1 MFVPPPGLF
10 FRVLSFA
17 LLLGWAVTPCQ
28 ADIRTDP
35 KPEGKGGRPIR
46 PPIARA
52 ARADAVRGFPVEISL
67 TGLTASTRPM
77 QFIIRRAPKHGRIL
91 AEPVPVGKDSA
102 IVRYEGD
109 PASAAQMDSFSF
121 AVKVEGLGSSDEA
134 EVTIRL
140 VDPAPVVEVPGGLD
154 LGRILAG
161 QNIDTGFS
169 LGNKGNAPFRATVPL
184 PEGWAWLAP
193 EGGAFDVAPG
203 ESMEAKFR
211 VRMKEAGELDH
222 KLELRPGSVVRIL
235 GRVLPPFLAYP
246 SLIRL
251 QWEPGTA
258 LRTWRFSI
266 RNNAP
271 DTMSIKLSA
280 PAGVRVPESILV
292 GFAETKEVSV
302 TASGDVSKEMSGK
315 IQMQSGTWAQDI
327 AFEAAVAPARVE
339 LSGTGADGSVDFGI
353 LPAGEETKASRE
365 LIMKNVGGTPALI
378 RWDALRF
385 FNLEGLDTET
395 MLPPMGERKIT
406 LRPRI
411 GEPGRLK
418 DELFLRMTGGDRTV
432 PLLAELDPKVARA
445 AMVKG
450 KVLDIQPKTAPGETP
465 GKPTTESGERLKVQ
479 VLSRGLMR
487 ALPKTDPTLPVIEA
501 VNMIV
506 MEPDRLVFEWPA
518 PGPGTWTYKVM
529 VRMLR
534 NHGRQQAPIPEYD
547 EMDNVKVTSS
557 AAGGR
562 AEVNKLFAE
571 AYWTCCIVAFRDD
584 GVNTKPGP
592 DLKFIT
598 PPMPEQRWPWRLLGG
613 LGVLSLMLYIRQKWR
628 EDVKWKD

>member
-1 MFVPPPGLF
+1 MPVPPPGLF
-10 FRVLSFA
+10 FRVLSLA
-17 LLLGWAVTPCQ
+17 CLLGGAAVPCH
-28 ADIRTDP
+28 ADIKTDP
-35 KPEGKGGRPIR
+35 KPDGRGGRPIR
-46 PPIARA
+46 VPIAKP
-52 ARADAVRGFPVEISL
+52 ARADAVRGFPVAISL
-67 TGLTASTRPM
+67 TGLTASPRPL
-77 QFIIRRAPKHGRIL
+77 QFIIRRNPQHGRII
-91 AEPVPVGKDSA
+91 EGPVLVGKDSA
-102 IVRYEGD
+102 MVRYEGD
-109 PASAAQMDSFSF
+109 PASNAQMDSFSF
-121 AVKVEGLGSSDEA
+121 AVKVDGSGSSDEV

-161 QNIDTGFS
+161 QNVDTGFS
-169 LGNKGNAPFRATVPL
+169 VSNKGNAPFRATVPL
-184 PEGWAWLAP
+184 PEGWAWVVP
-193 EGGAFDVAPG
+193 EAGAFDVAPG
-203 ESMEAKFR
+203 ESMEAKIR

-258 LRTWRFSI
+258 LRTWKFSI

-271 DTMSIKLSA
+271 ETMSIKLSA

-292 GFAETKEVSV
+292 GFAETKEVTV

-315 IQMQSGTWAQDI
+315 IQMQSGIWAQDI
-327 AFEAAVAPARVE
+327 AFEASVAPARVE
-339 LSGTGADGSVDFGI
+339 LSGTGPGGTIDFGI
-353 LPAGEETKASRE
+353 IPAGGETKASRE
-365 LIMKNVGGTPALI
+365 LLLRNVGGTPALI

-385 FNLEGLDTET
+385 YTLEGLDAET

-406 LRPRI
+406 IKPRI
-411 GEPGRLK
+411 EEPGRLK
-418 DELFLRMTGGDRTV
+418 DELVLRMTGGDRTV
-432 PLLAELDPKVARA
+432 PLLAELDPKVAQA
-445 AMVKG
+445 AMVNG
-450 KVLDIQPKTAPGETP
+450 KVLNIQPMTAPGDNP
-465 GKPTTESGERLKVQ
+465 RKPTTESGERLKVQ
-479 VLSRGLMR
+479 VLSRGLMM

-501 VNMIV
+501 VNMVV

-534 NHGRQQAPIPEYD
+534 NHGKQQAPIPEYD

-557 AAGGR
+557 PTGGR
-562 AEVNKLFAE
+562 AEVTRLFAE

-592 DLKFIT
+592 DLRFIT
-598 PPMPEQRWPWRLLGG
+598 PPIPEQRWPWRLLGG
-613 LGVLSLMLYIRQKWR
+613 LGVLSLLLYIRQKWR